1 MCAYTIGYYCL
12 GKFVKGADEAALDP
26 VPGPYLLPKI
36 TLSSE
41 HRKLIEDSL
50 KQMIGEW
57 SGIGAD
63 NLEHTSTYGIR
74 AYLNSSTL
82 HSHVDR
88 CETHILSAVYCVDD
102 SYPVGVKRWPM
113 VADGDL
119 TGKRVSVVRFQRRRA
134 RHFVLPFR

>member
-1 MCAYTIGYYCL
+1 MRLLWT
-12 GKFVKGADEAALDP
+12 P
-26 VPGPYLLPKI
+26 HLLPQI

-74 AYLNSSTL
+74 AYLNNSTL

-102 SYPVGVKRWPM
+102 SYPVGVDRWPM

-134 RHFVLPFR
+134 RHLLRLVFPLTCSQCADDQMCADDQDIF